1 MSSLVGLFLLLAAS
15 WVFQNLKPA
24 TLGFSEPDA
33 RDTCLLEHVCVCSY
47 VIFSLVFLQHCFYPT
62 VVMLQQQPIQAAQ
75 ATASLVMLPTSA
87 SIGICRGVQA
97 PEDADLWW
105 QGGRRYD
112 EEHAKEPAEGHGRH
126 EPSQH
131 ANEYGPNE
139 QDASAPC
146 AQTDGWPR
154 SPSGSHETDGG
165 YEMSHHFW
173 LVYECQICGLILHQ
187 LESMRRV

>member
-1 MSSLVGLFLLLAAS
+1 MPGTLVYLSMSVFAHMSSFPLSFCNIASTLLLS
-15 WVFQNLKPA
+15 CCNSSLSKQHRQQPHL
-24 TLGFSEPDA
+24 SC
-33 RDTCLLEHVCVCSY
+33 CLLQPL
-47 VIFSLVFLQHCFYPT
+47 LVFAEEFK
-62 VVMLQQQPIQAAQ
+62 
-75 ATASLVMLPTSA
+75 
-87 SIGICRGVQA
+87 
-97 PEDADLWW
+97 
-105 QGGRRYD
+105 RRYD